1 MANCSICCEFIGNG
15 TIAKSL
21 GARKE
26 VVDRNIADY
35 IVKKLKAQGEED
47 GQKYYL
53 PENNFLVR
61 NDVISFCESCHKS
74 LDRLINNPFESPLL
88 TAVAYRSLKSRCN
101 PIAIYNSYGLKQV
114 FDEMYKSAE
123 IEFLGYKTLKSMQEN
138 TSIRWQM
145 IEDKYDAK
153 TFVFPKSEKH
163 HHVCATRYEDNLVL
177 IENKSPQ
184 FYKELTNADVFY
196 ERVWNRFENTSDE
209 TLFAISIIPLENI
222 VSYQLIGDVEHVA
235 MVSGGGGRG
244 GQPNLTGAAIGGM
257 LFGGAGAIIGAQT
270 GFCIDPIKSTITE
283 FDSRVTMLN
292 LKNAEGQVEI
302 RELPYYYSEVFMK
315 VIPEKEFNFLQA
327 NKNTEA
333 PVQSQTAPTLNM
345 VEEMKQLKELLDLNL
360 ITQEEFDAKRQQILK
375 L

>member
-1 MANCSICCEFIGNG
+1 MFHHYGDTFCLSCIQHLSFLYTTHPMFMKLEQQRDEFIKNG
-15 TIAKSL
+15 IKGFNYL
-21 GARKE
+21 YDCVE
-26 VVDRNIADY
+26 NE
-35 IVKKLKAQGEED
+35 KL
-47 GQKYYL
+47 
-53 PENNFLVR
+53 
-61 NDVISFCESCHKS
+61 
-74 LDRLINNPFESPLL
+74 
-88 TAVAYRSLKSRCN
+88 SRC
-101 PIAIYNSYGLKQV
+101 
-114 FDEMYKSAE
+114 FDKENFE
-123 IEFLGYKTLKSMQEN
+123 EFLLFYYNRIVGYQFSEQTIIKINE
-138 TSIRWQM
+138 SIDERWNS
-145 IEDKYDAK
+145 ISRKYQNLC
-153 TFVFPKSEKH
+153 FPKLEKH
-163 HHVCATRYEDNLVL
+163 HHVCATRYKDNLIL
-177 IENKSPQ
+177 IENSTPKMKIEMSDTKEYSEKIFNQ
-184 FYKELTNADVFY
+184 FNNT
-196 ERVWNRFENTSDE
+196 ENE
-209 TLFAISIIPLENI
+209 NLFAISVIPLENI

-257 LFGGAGAIIGAQT
+257 LFGDAGAIIGAQT

-302 RELPYYYSEVFMK
+302 KELPYYYSEVFMK

-333 PVQSQTAPTLNM
+333 PVQSQTAPALNM